1 MRLFERL
8 VLKDSIEIE
17 ATPEEIWDFFANL
30 ERNYKAWHPEDHV
43 SFKWIKG
50 RPMESGST
58 WYAEEI
64 LGGGSRRLKGK
75 GTIGEV
81 IANRKIVFK
90 FPFPMSIVSPGF
102 EWHIEPKG
110 TGSVFTAVSYVRCCE
125 FFRLIARSH
134 VDANIEAGKKHVREE
149 GENLKKLLEEKGS

>member
-8 VLKDSIEIE
+8 VLKDSIEIA

-43 SFKWIKG
+43 VFKWTKG
-50 RPMESGST
+50 RPMESGSS
-58 WYAEEI
+58 WYGEEI
-64 LGGGSRRLKGK
+64 LGGKLWKGK

-81 IANRKIVFK
+81 VPKIKIVFK
-90 FPFPMSIVSPGF
+90 SSFPTSIVSPGF

-125 FFRLIARSH
+125 FWRLMARNH
-134 VDANIEAGKKHVREE
+134 VDANIEAGKKHVKEE
-149 GENLKKLLEEKGS
+149 GENLKRLLERRAAK